1 MEPDG
6 AAATLRNINDAM
18 EEVRRRSLRDRGWT
32 IEKALEDM
40 RSGMW
45 EWRRK
50 ASRRLQA
57 NAGLAEVDP
66 WDLPRRFAMPKDQ
79 RTSSLRTY
87 SGYWKEKEDEFIA
100 IRKGGGEGSSS
111 PSSSPCYEGVRRTLE
126 FYELN
131 NGTKTDWVMHEY
143 YHLDNNKFL
152 QEDVVLRKV
161 FNKKHTDRIHSC
173 SESLDSVM
181 KAYHE
186 ALGKHGA
193 QEVLSIFDEKKSLL
207 HEVMQSVR
215 ELVKMELD
223 FAKINV
229 FYEVIMPSLREGFE
243 EAESG
248 CGEFPTASAAP
259 DGESDDVWQ
268 HFTRI
273 NTKDPDVVYA
283 ACHRCDRVLRAHSK
297 NGTSHLRRHRKTKT
311 CTCNN
316 NPSSTT
322 EDQESLRE
330 LRANL
335 DLYKQGKME
344 GRVVDSPDLNASVDP
359 WDLPT
364 PRYFTSSLNR
374 KTHQGRWE
382 EIKSNDKLIAIRIG
396 QLPMPQYAG
405 LKRALEFHHDDGT
418 KTDWIM
424 LEYHQVD
431 EYNTHDLLL
440 EGSMVFRKVIQIFKD
455 AVKELERMWN
465 GDDEEEERYIGER
478 EEEVKACMSTLL
490 RDCLLGEVGQS
501 DQSRVGKRKR
511 TGAPEGGSEVWL
523 YFTKIYTMDPDR
535 VYAVCH
541 SCDRVYKGHPKNG
554 TSHLKRHTTRH
565 AQASTGKC
573 RGRSLAIRTTFRKI

>member
-1 MEPDG
+1 MFIQD
-6 AAATLRNINDAM
+6 
-18 EEVRRRSLRDRGWT
+18 
-32 IEKALEDM
+32 DM
-40 RSGMW
+40 
-45 EWRRK
+45 
-50 ASRRLQA
+50 
-57 NAGLAEVDP
+57 
-66 WDLPRRFAMPKDQ
+66 
-79 RTSSLRTY
+79 
-87 SGYWKEKEDEFIA
+87 
-100 IRKGGGEGSSS
+100 
-111 PSSSPCYEGVRRTLE
+111 
-126 FYELN
+126 
-131 NGTKTDWVMHEY
+131 
-143 YHLDNNKFL
+143 
-152 QEDVVLRKV
+152 VLRKV
-161 FNKKHTDRIHSC
+161 FNKKHTDRVRSYL
-173 SESLDSVM
+173 EPLDNIM
-181 KAYHE
+181 ETYHE
-186 ALGKHGA
+186 ALGEHGHDWQGFILDLEPVQDTLA
-193 QEVLSIFDEKKSLL
+193 T
-207 HEVMQSVR
+207 
-215 ELVKMELD
+215 ELYS
-223 FAKINV
+223 AKRTL
-229 FYEVIMPSLREGFE
+229 FYEVKPSLWGGCQ
-243 EAESG
+243 EAEFG

-283 ACHRCDRVLRAHSK
+283 ACYRCDRVLRAHSK
-297 NGTSHLRRHRKTKT
+297 NGTSHLRRHLKTHT

-322 EDQESLRE
+322 EDQEILRE

-364 PRYFTSSLNR
+364 PRYFTSSLSR

-396 QLPMPQYAG
+396 QLPVPQYAG
-405 LKRALEFHHDDGT
+405 LRRTLEFHHDDGT

-440 EGSMVFRKVIQIFKD
+440 EGSMVFRKVIQIFK
-455 AVKELERMWN
+455 ELERMWN

-478 EEEVKACMSTLL
+478 EEEVEACMSTLL

-541 SCDRVYKGHPKNG
+541 SCDRGYKGHSKNG
-554 TSHLKRHTTRH
+554 TSHLKRHNKTCSSKH
-565 AQASTGKC
+565 
-573 RGRSLAIRTTFRKI
+573 RKV

>member
-18 EEVRRRSLRDRGWT
+18 EEVRRRSLRYRGWT
-32 IEKALEDM
+32 IKEAMEDM
-40 RSGMW
+40 RSGRW
-45 EWRRK
+45 ERRRI
-50 ASRRLQA
+50 AYRTLQA
-57 NAGLAEVDP
+57 NAGLAEADP

-79 RTSSLRTY
+79 RTSSLRTH
-87 SGYWKEKEDEFIA
+87 SGYWEEKEDEFIA
-100 IRKGGGEGSSS
+100 IRSRGGGEGSSS

-126 FYELN
+126 FYEH

-143 YHLDNNKFL
+143 YHLGADMFL
-152 QEDVVLRKV
+152 QDDMVLRKV
-161 FNKKHTDRIHSC
+161 FNKKHTDWVHSG
-173 SESLDSVM
+173 LKFVDRVM
-181 KAYHE
+181 EAYHE
-186 ALGKHGA
+186 TLAEH
-193 QEVLSIFDEKKSLL
+193 
-207 HEVMQSVR
+207 VMQS
-215 ELVKMELD
+215 
-223 FAKINV
+223 
-229 FYEVIMPSLREGFE
+229 LRGGCQ

-335 DLYKQGKME
+335 DLYKQGGKME

-364 PRYFTSSLNR
+364 PRYFTSSLSR

-396 QLPMPQYAG
+396 QLPVPQYAG
-405 LKRALEFHHDDGT
+405 LKRALEFHQDDGT

-431 EYNTHDLLL
+431 DYNTRDLLL

-478 EEEVKACMSTLL
+478 EEEVEACMSTLL
-490 RDCLLGEVGQS
+490 RDCWLGEVGQS

-541 SCDRVYKGHPKNG
+541 SCDRGYKGHSKNG
-554 TSHLKRHTTRH
+554 TSHLKRHNKTCSSKH
-565 AQASTGKC
+565 
-573 RGRSLAIRTTFRKI
+573 RKV